1 MVDIKTIDGT
11 IEDITI
17 KEYSK
22 MKEDGT
28 EKIMKIG
35 RIQINGKGF
44 TTFDDE
50 LMKAFVIGDEVS
62 IDYAEVIKGDKT
74 FYNIKGILPTKL
86 VKREEQDI
94 GNEPVIGEEPTKEPI
109 YPNINHNP
117 KRVRY
122 DIYNTKN
129 EIHSNLD
136 DITKISIKEEVD
148 KLIKDVDGNY
158 GDFRINLIEVKKIV
172 NGSEI
177 KLTLYR
183 HDPKI

>member
-1 MVDIKTIDGT
+1 MVEIKTIDGT
-11 IEDITI
+11 IEDVTI

-35 RIQINGKGF
+35 RIQVGGKGF

-50 LMKAFVIGDEVS
+50 MMKAFVIGDAVS
-62 IDYAEVIKGDKT
+62 IDYAEVVKGDKT

-94 GNEPVIGEEPTKEPI
+94 GSEPVIGEEPQVVPV
-109 YPNINHNP
+109 YSNINNNP
-117 KRVRY
+117 KATKY
-122 DIYNTKN
+122 DVYKN
-129 EIHSNLD
+129 KDIKQSGID
-136 DITKISIKEEVD
+136 DINSIPIKEEID
-148 KLIKDVDGNY
+148 KILVEVDGKYNR
-158 GDFRINLIEVKKIV
+158 FNLNIIEIKKMV
-172 NGSEI
+172 NGSEV

-183 HDPKI
+183 NDPEI